1 MTIYP
6 DINGH
11 TSNRNAKGIQH
22 ETGKKRAQTESLAK
36 PTFSLAQNFQKTE
49 IRGIFS
55 ASSQQKHLVDAVNFL
70 FVVAG
75 YILRH

>member
-1 MTIYP
+1 MQQLRLRVIGLDTLFL
-6 DINGH
+6 G
-11 TSNRNAKGIQH
+11 SK
-22 ETGKKRAQTESLAK
+22 L
-36 PTFSLAQNFQKTE
+36 QKTE

-75 YILRH
+75 YILRHSH